1 MKTRLRKNN
10 NKIIFPLI
18 LLLIYSALIPMQ
30 LSNYVLCFGEDG
42 HIKLEITFDGCC
54 MHELPDEC
62 EHTETDESEEEDHC
76 GDCVDL
82 PIFATINS
90 EIYNVSTFDNP
101 LITSDTTYVLP
112 KLPKTPLPLNSNL
125 DKPYNISPLINPTLI
140 SIRTVTLLI

>member
-1 MKTRLRKNN
+1 MQVRLIRNN

-18 LLLIYSALIPMQ
+18 ILLIYSALIPMH

-42 HIKLEITFDGCC
+42 HIKLEIAFDGCC

-82 PIFATINS
+82 PVFATINS

-101 LITSDTTYVLP
+101 LTTSDLSSVLP
-112 KLPKTPLPLNSNL
+112 KLPKTTFSSNSNI
-125 DKPYNISPLINPTLI
+125 DKPYNTSPLINPTLI